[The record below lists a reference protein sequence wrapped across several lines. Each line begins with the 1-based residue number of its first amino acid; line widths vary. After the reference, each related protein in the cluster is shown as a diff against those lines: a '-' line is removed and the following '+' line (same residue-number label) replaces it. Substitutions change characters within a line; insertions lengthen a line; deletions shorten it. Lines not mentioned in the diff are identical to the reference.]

1 MKFGRDR
8 EDNTQQ
14 SSAPVPPT
22 LEKEEAKDDNVKT
35 RSKSISDQ
43 MSNQVRLGKQA
54 GLVSHLFSNEI

>member
-8 EDNTQQ
+8 EENTQQ
-14 SSAPVPPT
+14 SSASVPPT

-43 MSNQVRLGKQA
+43 MSTQVRLENRLA
-54 GLVSHLFSNEI
+54 LFLACFR